1 MFRHLLV
8 PLDGTPQAAIAL
20 PLARTLAT
28 ETGAA
33 ITLLYVAP
41 DNSSPA
47 DRRTDMSMRERL
59 RELTNEL
66 TTAGLQATA
75 SVRSGRVAV
84 EIAEVVRTREC
95 DLVVMGTHGRV
106 GVERILH
113 GSVAG
118 DVLCTSGVPTLLVR
132 PGAQETTRLAMLLVP
147 VDESPEGQLALGT
160 ASRLAELTGARITLV
175 EAIPPLPAS
184 MAIIPVDPDWKAAAL
199 SRARSFL
206 GALATQ
212 LVARGI
218 ATEVV
223 ARSGEIPQTI
233 VAVADDVAAD
243 VIVMSTRALGGPDRA
258 LLGTVGD
265 EVVRTAKRPV
275 LLVRRDPPPMASN

>member
-33 ITLLYVAP
+33 ITLVYVAP

-66 TTAGLQATA
+66 TMAGLQATA
-75 SVRSGRVAV
+75 SIRSGPVAA
-84 EIAEVVRTREC
+84 EIADVVRTREC

-118 DVLCTSGVPTLLVR
+118 DVLSTSRVPTLLVR
-132 PGAQETTRLAMLLVP
+132 PGAQTTSRLATLLVP
-147 VDESPEGQLALGT
+147 VDESPEGQLALGP
-160 ASRLAELTGARITLV
+160 ASQLAALAGARITLV

-184 MAIIPVDPDWKAAAL
+184 MATIPVEPGWEAAAL
-199 SRARSFL
+199 SRARAYL
-206 GALATQ
+206 GGLAMR
-212 LVARGI
+212 LVADGI
-218 ATEVV
+218 AADAV
-223 ARSGEIPQTI
+223 ARSGEIPRTI
-233 VAVADDVAAD
+233 VSVAEEVEAD
-243 VIVMSTRALGGPDRA
+243 LIVMSTRALGGPDRA
-258 LLGTVGD
+258 LLGTVAD
-265 EVVRTAKRPV
+265 EVVRSANRPV
-275 LLVRRDPPPMASN
+275 LLVRRDPPSA

>member
-33 ITLLYVAP
+33 ITLVYVAP

-47 DRRTDMSMRERL
+47 DRRADMSMRERL

-75 SVRSGRVAV
+75 AVRSGPVAS

-106 GVERILH
+106 GLERILH

-118 DVLCTSGVPTLLVR
+118 DVLSTSGVPTLLVR
-132 PGAQETTRLAMLLVP
+132 PGGQETTRLATLLVP
-147 VDESPEGQLALGT
+147 VDESPEGQLALGAAT
-160 ASRLAELTGARITLV
+160 RLAERAGARVTLV

-184 MAIIPVDPDWKAAAL
+184 MASIPVDPGWEAAAL
-199 SRARSFL
+199 SRAQAFL
-206 GALATQ
+206 GDVTAR
-212 LVARGI
+212 LVGRGI
-218 ATEVV
+218 ATEAVV
-223 ARSGEIPQTI
+223 RSGEIPRTI
-233 VAVADDVAAD
+233 VSVADEVAAD
-243 VIVMSTRALGGPDRA
+243 LIVMSTRALGGPDRA
-258 LLGTVGD
+258 LLGTVAD
-265 EVVRTAKRPV
+265 EVVRTANRPV
-275 LLVRRDPPPMASN
+275 LLVRRDPPGA